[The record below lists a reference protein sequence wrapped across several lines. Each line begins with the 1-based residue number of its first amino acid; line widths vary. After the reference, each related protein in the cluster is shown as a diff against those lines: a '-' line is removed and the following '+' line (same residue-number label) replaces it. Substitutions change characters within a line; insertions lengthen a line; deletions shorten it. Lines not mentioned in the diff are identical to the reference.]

1 MHSDLSLSQ
10 LGLAT
15 CLLPFEQ
22 QSEGVIA
29 LEDSRTVRDERTG
42 MGVKFM
48 SSGIWLSISD
58 MRAFMQRSP
67 IAKSSQLLAAM
78 LTLSAGFASAQV
90 DSTKFMDKSQSQN
103 NVSVNQLL
111 TPNKA
116 QRATEKARED
126 LIHGRFESAQRE
138 AELALDIFP
147 RCATAL
153 NIQGAV
159 NLWRANYAEA
169 AREFQRAIDADP
181 ALGTAYLGL
190 GLTFTYQGRFKEALV
205 PLDRA
210 AAFLPGSWTVHF
222 EAALSHLGVGEP
234 DIALK
239 EVTYAE
245 RFMGTDPQK
254 RAGISYLR
262 GVALFQLKGYDAS
275 RVELNK
281 ALRLDPKGIYSTLAR
296 RRLEQLESIESQQG
310 VKLSTERG
318 HF

>member
-1 MHSDLSLSQ
+1 
-10 LGLAT
+10 
-15 CLLPFEQ
+15 
-22 QSEGVIA
+22 
-29 LEDSRTVRDERTG
+29 
-42 MGVKFM
+42 M
-48 SSGIWLSISD
+48 SSRIWLSISD
-58 MRAFMQRSP
+58 MRGFVQRSP
-67 IAKSSQLLAAM
+67 IAKSLQLLAA
-78 LTLSAGFASAQV
+78 TLAFSAGFASAQV
-90 DSTKFMDKSQSQN
+90 DSTKFLDKSQSQN

-116 QRATEKARED
+116 QRATKKAGED

-138 AELALDIFP
+138 AKLALDIFP
-147 RCATAL
+147 GCAIAL

-190 GLTFTYQGRFKEALV
+190 GMTYTYQGRFKEALV

-210 AAFLPGSWTVHF
+210 AAFLPSSWTVHF

-234 DIALK
+234 DTALK

-245 RFMGTDPQK
+245 RFMGVDPQK
-254 RAGISYLR
+254 RAGVSYLR
-262 GVALFQLKGYDAS
+262 GVALFQLKGYDAA

-281 ALRLDPKGIYSTLAR
+281 ALTLDPKGSYSTLAR
-296 RRLEQLESIESQQG
+296 RRLEQLKSIEGHQG
-310 VKLSTERG
+310 IEDYTGRG
-318 HF
+318 PF